1 MAGLPKCK
9 TGMLG
14 VMAVKSFQTAR
25 QASASCMRKL
35 RGPRAVLHLQG
46 YVAIERVRSTPGD
59 KDLGD
64 GQERPPSCK
73 QRVAATAA
81 NAIQPLLALIDFA
94 Y

>member
-1 MAGLPKCK
+1 VSLKCETHGLTIPRGRPSEAAG
-9 TGMLG
+9 G
-14 VMAVKSFQTAR
+14 
-25 QASASCMRKL
+25 
-35 RGPRAVLHLQG
+35 GPRAVLHLQG